1 MVLMSKKHLFLIGG
15 AAISTTIL
23 IVIVVLAMSKPD
35 TFMVERAIDIDAPTS
50 KIFPFLNDLDRFFQ
64 WSPFETIDPDMQ
76 RTFTGPKAG
85 VGARYAWSGDSQIG
99 KGSMEI
105 ARVEPDKAVAIN
117 LHFIT
122 PFEAN
127 NVATFTLSPGANP
140 GQTHVVWGMSGPNPF
155 PAKIMQVFISVDTC
169 CGQLFEDGLK
179 KLKTLA
185 EK

>member
-1 MVLMSKKHLFLIGG
+1 MQKKHVLLLAG
-15 AAISTTIL
+15 AAITNTIV

-35 TFMVERAIDIDAPTS
+35 TFKVERAIDIDAPAS
-50 KIFPFLNDLDRFFQ
+50 KIFPYFNDLDRFCE

-76 RTFTGPKAG
+76 RTFLGPKAG
-85 VGARYAWSGDSQIG
+85 KGAKYAWSGDSNIG

-105 ARVEPDKAVAIN
+105 SSVDPDRQVAMD

-127 NVATFTLSPGANP
+127 NVATFTMSPGQSP
-140 GQTHVVWGMSGPNPF
+140 DQTHVVWAMSGPNPF
-155 PAKIMQVFISVDTC
+155 PAKVMQVFMSVDAC